1 MPRSKLRK
9 SRSIWLKLNK
19 TILISGSTKGIG
31 LEIAR
36 KFYDNNWNVIITSRS
51 NIEIESLQFP
61 INKQSTLKHFK
72 VDFTKQNDISLLR
85 QQLALDKTRI
95 DCLISNVGDSSGVK
109 GLNSN
114 FQENMHLLETNLIS
128 VLRTLNLVDDLL
140 VKSEN
145 SRIIVIGSVA
155 GKVRV
160 GAPINYCASKS
171 ALAPLVNYYAQEFA
185 KYRIS
190 INLINPGHTL
200 TESGVWA
207 QKIEKNSLAVS
218 EMINSNV
225 PMRRLGTGTELAEFI
240 FHIVTSKSNYLTGTQ
255 IDYDGGLVISR

>member
-1 MPRSKLRK
+1 M
-9 SRSIWLKLNK
+9 SIWLKLNR

-31 LEIAR
+31 LELAR

-72 VDFTKQNDISLLR
+72 VDFTKRNDISWLK

-109 GLNSN
+109 GLNSS
-114 FQENMHLLETNLIS
+114 FQENMHLLDANLIS
-128 VLRTLNLVDDLL
+128 FLRTLNLVDDLL
-140 VKSEN
+140 VKSES

-171 ALAPLVNYYAQEFA
+171 ALMSIVKYCAQEFA
-185 KYRIS
+185 KYGIS
-190 INLINPGHTL
+190 INLINPGHTF

-207 QKIEKNSLAVS
+207 QKIEKNSIAVS
-218 EMINSNV
+218 ELINSNV
-225 PMRRLGTGTELAEFI
+225 PMRRLGTGKELAEFI

>member
-1 MPRSKLRK
+1 MPRGNLRK

-95 DCLISNVGDSSGVK
+95 DCLISNVGDSSWVK

-114 FQENMHLLETNLIS
+114 FQENMHLLETNLI
-128 VLRTLNLVDDLL
+128 
-140 VKSEN
+140 
-145 SRIIVIGSVA
+145 
-155 GKVRV
+155 
-160 GAPINYCASKS
+160 
-171 ALAPLVNYYAQEFA
+171 
-185 KYRIS
+185 
-190 INLINPGHTL
+190 
-200 TESGVWA
+200 
-207 QKIEKNSLAVS
+207 
-218 EMINSNV
+218 
-225 PMRRLGTGTELAEFI
+225 
-240 FHIVTSKSNYLTGTQ
+240 
-255 IDYDGGLVISR
+255 

>member
-1 MPRSKLRK
+1 M
-9 SRSIWLKLNK
+9 NK

-36 KFYDNNWNVIITSRS
+36 KFYDHNWNVIMTSRS

-61 INKQSTLKHFK
+61 SNKQSTLKHFK
-72 VDFTKQNDISLLR
+72 VDFSKQKDILWLK
-85 QQLALDKTRI
+85 QHLVLDKTRI
-95 DCLISNVGDSSGVK
+95 DCLISNVGYSSGVK
-109 GLNSN
+109 GLLSN

-128 VLRTLNLVDDLL
+128 VLRTLNLVDDLM

-155 GKVRV
+155 SKVRV

-171 ALAPLVNYYAQEFA
+171 AIVSLVKHYAQEFA
-185 KYRIS
+185 KYGIS

-207 QKIEKNSLAVS
+207 QKIEKNSIAVS

-225 PMRRLGTGTELAEFI
+225 PMKRLGTGTELAEFI